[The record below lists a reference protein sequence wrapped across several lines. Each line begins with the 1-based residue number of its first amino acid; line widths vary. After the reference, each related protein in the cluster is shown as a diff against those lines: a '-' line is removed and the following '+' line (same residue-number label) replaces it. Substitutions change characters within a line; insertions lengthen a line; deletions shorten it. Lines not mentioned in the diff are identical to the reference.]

1 VSELALGTDLTTAR
15 RARRRTVRP
24 VLAVGLALLGGAL
37 VAPFYLD
44 AFWLQIG
51 VFAFAAMVG
60 AIGLNV
66 LVGEA
71 GQLSLA
77 HSFFV
82 AVGAYG
88 YTFFASESRDVGV
101 STQAGW
107 GLPPLVALVLAVATA
122 GLAGL
127 LFSPIAARLRGIYLG
142 VASLGLVFLGQHIL
156 FNAEPL
162 TGGFNGRDVPPFEL
176 FGFTVDDTPGKTLHV
191 LGVPFTRVEK
201 LWYLGLVV
209 VVACWLFYRNVKASR
224 AGRAM
229 HAVRDGEIAASV
241 MGVRLTHVKGSAFL
255 VSSMLAGLGGV
266 LLALAFRH
274 IVPETFGVLLAV
286 EFLAMIVIGGVG
298 SPSGTVAGA
307 LFVTALPVVLQ
318 RYSDV
323 LPFIAESPTAGG
335 ITAGVATRYCYGAAI
350 VAVLLVEPGGL
361 AAIGRRLAAR
371 LGRRPAPAP
380 ERTAAR
386 PSLEPAVA
394 AAVAAP
400 SSLPHTRS

>member
-1 VSELALGTDLTTAR
+1 VSELALGGAAE
-15 RARRRTVRP
+15 ARRRTIRP
-24 VLAVGLALLGGAL
+24 EVLAGLVLLGGAL

-51 VFAFAAMVG
+51 VFAFAAMV
-60 AIGLNV
+60 AATGLNL

-82 AVGAYG
+82 AIGAYG

-107 GLPPLVALVLAVATA
+107 GLPPLVAIVLAVATA

-142 VASLGLVFLGQHIL
+142 VASLGLVFFGQHVL

-162 TGGFNGRDVPPFEL
+162 TGGFNGRDVPPLEL
-176 FGFTVDDTPGKTLHV
+176 FGFVVDDTPGKTLHV
-191 LGVPFTRVEK
+191 LGVPFSRVEK
-201 LWYLGLVV
+201 LWYVGLAVV
-209 VVACWLFYRNVKASR
+209 LLSWLFYRNVKASR
-224 AGRAM
+224 AGRAL

-241 MGVRLTHVKGSAFL
+241 MGVRLTRAKGSAFL

-286 EFLAMIVIGGVG
+286 EFLAMIVIGGVA
-298 SPSGTVAGA
+298 SPSGTLAGA
-307 LFVTALPVVLQ
+307 LFVSALPVVLQ
-318 RYSDV
+318 RYSDA
-323 LPFIAESPTAGG
+323 LPFIADSPAAGG

-350 VAVLLVEPGGL
+350 VLVLLVEPGGL
-361 AAIGRRLAAR
+361 AAIGRRVSVR
-371 LGRRPAPAP
+371 LTRRVTAPA
-380 ERTAAR
+380 ERAR
-386 PSLEPAVA
+386 GAPSLEPAVA
-394 AAVAAP
+394 VAAVSP
-400 SSLPHTRS
+400 SPRTDIRS